1 MNLCYQ
7 ESDKYF
13 EFQSYM
19 ALTLEGT
26 QTFLANK
33 KNYIKIY
40 EARNFKGQG

>member
-13 EFQSYM
+13 EFKSYM
-19 ALTLEGT
+19 ALTSEGT
-26 QTFLANK
+26 QTFLGK
-33 KNYIKIY
+33 KNCVKLY